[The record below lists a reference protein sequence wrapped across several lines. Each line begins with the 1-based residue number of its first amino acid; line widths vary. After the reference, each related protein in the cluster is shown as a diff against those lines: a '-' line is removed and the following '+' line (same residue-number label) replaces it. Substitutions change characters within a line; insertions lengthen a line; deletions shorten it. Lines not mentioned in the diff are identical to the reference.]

1 MRTRTTTDVTSIRD
15 TVVGE
20 HAKNPHP
27 ELAQEHLRAHL
38 LIHEIVEKQLA
49 EGDPPEVGRVLH
61 RLLANGLSRH
71 EAIHAIGTVVAREA
85 LAMMKQGR
93 PLDQE
98 AYVREL
104 QNLTVENYRRSVS
117 SIGMG
122 E

>member
-49 EGDPPEVGRVLH
+49 EGDPPEV
-61 RLLANGLSRH
+61 
-71 EAIHAIGTVVAREA
+71 AREA